1 MGPSH
6 QHAPQKRK
14 IKNWERRE
22 PLWLVLQDRKIFP
35 SMKNRTGEKSGR
47 ERQSNKGEVIIFGE
61 AARWIIV
68 GHKTSEICK
77 SQSLIQE
84 SASWAGGHQ
93 GFLVIRGT

>member
-1 MGPSH
+1 MPL
-6 QHAPQKRK
+6 KREK
-14 IKNWERRE
+14 LKTGKEESLYGSYFRI
-22 PLWLVLQDRKIFP
+22 KIFP
-35 SMKNRTGEKSGR
+35 SMKNRTEEKSCR

-84 SASWAGGHQ
+84 SASWAEGLQ
-93 GFLVIRGT
+93 GFLVMRGI